1 MHNKAVVN
9 EETTNDV
16 NLLREQIRQLKVH
29 LVFGVEVFLISNE
42 HVSLMI

>member
-29 LVFGVEVFLISNE
+29 LVFLIFNE
-42 HVSLMI
+42 YCLVKLSTFP